1 MEAFI
6 DCAFDNKIAQ
16 ELENYLKNLGYNAK
30 TEESTV
36 ITDAVDVE
44 HILELFLKETNRTEY
59 RARKIDSTN
68 FVLSKEVMIEDL
80 GFQRCEM
87 CGYVVSSEEELLVHR
102 RAHGIQLL

>member
-1 MEAFI
+1 MIVI
-6 DCAFDNKIAQ
+6 DCAYDNKIAQ
-16 ELENYLKNLGYNAK
+16 ELENYLKDHGFSAK

-36 ITDAVDVE
+36 IVNDTDIE
-44 HILELFLKETNRTEY
+44 QILGYFLKETNRTEY
-59 RARKIDSTN
+59 SVRKIDSTN
-68 FVLSKEVMIEDL
+68 FILAREVMIEDL

>member
-1 MEAFI
+1 MIVI

-16 ELENYLKNLGYNAK
+16 ELENYLKDLGFSAK

-36 ITDAVDVE
+36 IVNDTDVE
-44 HILELFLKETNRTEY
+44 QILGYFLKEANRTEY
-59 RARKIDSTN
+59 SVRKIDSTN
-68 FVLSKEVMIEDL
+68 FILAREVMIEDL

>member
-1 MEAFI
+1 MMFI
-6 DCAFDNKIAQ
+6 DCAYDNEIAQ
-16 ELENYLKNLGYNAK
+16 ELENYLKNLGHGAK

-36 ITDAVDVE
+36 IVNDVDIE
-44 HILELFLKETNRTEY
+44 QILGYFLKETNRTGY
-59 RARKIDSTN
+59 SVRKIDSTN
-68 FVLSKEVMIEDL
+68 FILAKEVMIEDL

>member
-1 MEAFI
+1 MIVI
-6 DCAFDNKIAQ
+6 DCAYDNKIAQ
-16 ELENYLKNLGYNAK
+16 ELGNYLRDRGFSAK

-36 ITDAVDVE
+36 IINDTDVE
-44 HILELFLKETNRTEY
+44 QILGYFLKETNRTEY
-59 RARKIDSTN
+59 SVRKIDSTN
-68 FVLSKEVMIEDL
+68 FILAREVMIEDF